1 MMDRRAIACGIPANR
16 LLPTLLRFYASAV
29 IEGVHPL
36 QAGHI
41 RRRFRRDRRPGLP
54 LESPLVFY
62 PRYAWE
68 LLSKQLRRHRLGRQY
83 EAIRRR
89 VEADP
94 ARASYRDLALTPV
107 TEAELGELE
116 IFSAT
121 DSAKQAVAKA
131 QRLRPPPRKVAV

>member
-1 MMDRRAIACGIPANR
+1 M
-16 LLPTLLRFYASAV
+16 

-36 QAGHI
+36 QAGHV
-41 RRRFRRDRRPGLP
+41 RRRYRRDRRPGLP

-68 LLSKQLRRHRLGRQY
+68 VLSKQVRRRRLTRQY
-83 EAIRRR
+83 EAIRKR

-107 TEAELGELE
+107 TDAELGELE
-116 IFSAT
+116 LFSAT
-121 DSAKQAVAKA
+121 ESAKQAVAKA
-131 QRLRPPPRKVAV
+131 QRLRPPPRQVAV